1 MICFGQMFYT
11 ILIPDYCAAEAD
23 ESEENLDYQCDQSE
37 YTFRVYT
44 ILLGEFA
51 SFESENFQTTF
62 SVFLLVIYSFMVII
76 VLMNVLIA
84 LASDSYEKCL
94 MKSQMLFGRARVM
107 FVAEIGC
114 LQNLLRKT
122 PSQADSSSASALYT
136 SNPKVF
142 DKWWSN
148 APACAKGWSRG
159 SVIFFCLSSAVIL
172 CWIIG
177 ELAGYASGE
186 RHGNIAMS
194 MASVLANAVLFACMM
209 GFLSHHGAQETD
221 CASMRSSLSSPM
233 QSTDSDRSG
242 VPTSIQNLLLRIMG
256 SSDDSWNH
264 VRKRN
269 QKQESMWQ
277 GRVHFI
283 QSQMEQRAQ
292 EARELAAKQ
301 TQALEKLVTATELR
315 LKNDMAD
322 VEHEVGDLKADLLKE
337 MRESQAEMLRQ
348 IQVCLSQPG
357 K

>member
-1 MICFGQMFYT
+1 
-11 ILIPDYCAAEAD
+11 
-23 ESEENLDYQCDQSE
+23 
-37 YTFRVYT
+37 
-44 ILLGEFA
+44 
-51 SFESENFQTTF
+51 
-62 SVFLLVIYSFMVII
+62 
-76 VLMNVLIA
+76 
-84 LASDSYEKCL
+84 
-94 MKSQMLFGRARVM
+94 
-107 FVAEIGC
+107 
-114 LQNLLRKT
+114 
-122 PSQADSSSASALYT
+122 
-136 SNPKVF
+136 
-142 DKWWSN
+142 
-148 APACAKGWSRG
+148 
-159 SVIFFCLSSAVIL
+159 
-172 CWIIG
+172 
-177 ELAGYASGE
+177 
-186 RHGNIAMS
+186 
-194 MASVLANAVLFACMM
+194 
-209 GFLSHHGAQETD
+209 
-221 CASMRSSLSSPM
+221 MRSSLSSPM